1 MPSPGGLHANAG
13 SGRTSGCN
21 FYISNPMAKQE
32 SKHAT
37 FLTGRKSIS
46 SLFIFLFILLGQSL
60 TAQTYREAKDLATSG
75 EHAKARDLC
84 RKILADEFDSDVAT
98 LMARTYAWDG
108 KYDST
113 RVWTSQVLKQFPRHW
128 DALDAASDAEYWD
141 GKFSDALKY
150 CDVALAE
157 NSKDEYFMLKKS
169 KILNA
174 MGNYDGAA
182 TELESLLKEYP
193 QNAEAR
199 NSLDKVRMELRKN
212 WIRVDYYLDLFE
224 NSSGIDPWNMVSLSY
239 GRKTA
244 IGPVIARVNWA
255 HRYDIEGFQ
264 YELDAYPT
272 INKKNY
278 AYLNFGYS
286 DVVFFPTYR
295 YGAEWYHKFPKEFE
309 ASIGMRA
316 LYFDK
321 DQYYTITGSVG
332 KYVGNYWLS
341 LRGYVTPDSTGT
353 YVSGQ
358 FQARRYFSD
367 ALNYV
372 GVKVNFGVS
381 PDERNRYS
389 QSATYLGLQSQSVR
403 LEYNH
408 LFRKVWSLYLGP
420 TYLHQEFPNKGYV
433 NTFSLEAGIIRYF

>member
-1 MPSPGGLHANAG
+1 
-13 SGRTSGCN
+13 
-21 FYISNPMAKQE
+21 
-32 SKHAT
+32 
-37 FLTGRKSIS
+37 
-46 SLFIFLFILLGQSL
+46 
-60 TAQTYREAKDLATSG
+60 
-75 EHAKARDLC
+75 
-84 RKILADEFDSDVAT
+84 V
-98 LMARTYAWDG
+98 
-108 KYDST
+108 
-113 RVWTSQVLKQFPRHW
+113 V
-128 DALDAASDAEYWD
+128 
-141 GKFSDALKY
+141 
-150 CDVALAE
+150 LAE

-169 KILNA
+169 KILNT
-174 MGNYDGAA
+174 MGNYERAA
-182 TELESLLKEYP
+182 AELDSLLKEYP

-199 NSLDKVRMELRKN
+199 NNLDKIRMELRKN
-212 WIRVDYYLDLFE
+212 WIRADYYLDLFD

-255 HRYDIEGFQ
+255 HRYEIEGFQ

-272 INKKNY
+272 INENNY

-309 ASIGMRA
+309 ASLGMRA

-332 KYVGNYWLS
+332 KYIGNYWLS

-353 YVSGQ
+353 YLSGQ
-358 FQARRYFSD
+358 VQARRYFSD
-367 ALNYV
+367 ALNYI
-372 GVKVNFGVS
+372 GVKLNFGVS

-408 LFRKVWSLYLGP
+408 LFKKVWSLYIGP
-420 TYLHQEFPNKGYV
+420 SYTHQEFPNKGYV
-433 NTFSLEAGIIRYF
+433 HTFSLEAGIIRYF